1 MKRIE
6 HTILKRQIPDVH
18 LHSVSGTF
26 WFGTEINDWKSWYS
40 GLTPI
45 SGMVPSSNDTGSLH
59 LVRDIKWY
67 PDITYTG
74 SVVLFYSGKTYQSLI
89 DSNLNNI
96 PSGSVHWKEVEQVA
110 INNTKGKYYK
120 WDGDNWNLYTGF
132 TGYEYVVPVFLEST
146 VDELGVMVS
155 FDGGVEQIEQ
165 LCNFT
170 YTQTGSVVTVYN
182 SVNPDK
188 LRKIV
193 GQEYTIHWGDLSNTT
208 SNLIVSSSVVG
219 QGLPSS
225 SFTYPTVTGSTT
237 GSYTLTLSL
246 DSPWTKEKISK
257 NIFISTGSILSQS
270 EILGTFTGMTIPAY
284 TNLTGQTQDY
294 LYNVDN
300 SGYIATPTK
309 PLRFMGIGKSRINE
323 LKQYGTSSIP
333 GMTTGKTADNIVW
346 SGYTIDGLYYQDF
359 PDDYT
364 MITGSVPNHRYGPT
378 SGYTYEISGNTY
390 NTVPYLTTS
399 GNTTEFVTEFVINN
413 MLTRN
418 EHFLG
423 FIDDPTI
430 YSDIFVERGRQG
442 VMENNLR
449 LGEIDNMSEL
459 DVYGNGYFN
468 VKKQ

>member
-6 HTILKRQIPDVH
+6 HTILKKPVQRGS
-18 LHSVSGTF
+18 LVSLTSQ
-26 WFGTEINDWKSWYS
+26 NWYDYN
-40 GLTPI
+40 GNLTPW
-45 SGMVPSSNDTGSLH
+45 SGSAYIGPNIGDG
-59 LVRDIKWY
+59 IY
-67 PDITYTG
+67 NFTG
-74 SVVLFYSGKTYQSLI
+74 SVDNKYSS
-89 DSNLNNI
+89 
-96 PSGSVHWKEVEQVA
+96 SVAE
-110 INNTKGKYYK
+110 GYYK
-120 WDGDNWNLYTGF
+120 WGGSTWISTSLSGISESYNL
-132 TGYEYVVPVFLEST
+132 PVFLEST

-284 TNLTGQTQDY
+284 NNLTGQTQDY

-300 SGYIATPTK
+300 SGYISTPTK
-309 PLRFMGIGKSRINE
+309 PLRFMGIGRSRINE

-333 GMTTGKTADNIVW
+333 GMTTGTTVDNIVW
-346 SGYTIDGLYYQDF
+346 SGYTIDGLYYQDY